1 MKENPYTLAF
11 GYPPMELIERTA
23 QAERIIDEFCRER
36 PTNFI
41 NLVTGIRGSG
51 KTVFITQIASRIAG
65 KRNWIVVNL
74 NAQRDLLNSLAAKLD
89 SDRTLHSWFQKA
101 RISFQVPGV
110 SIDIKGETQIA
121 DIEEALRR
129 MLLSIKAHKKRVLIT
144 VDEAVNSNDMRVFAS
159 AYQIFLREQL
169 PVFLLMTGLF
179 RELYRLK
186 NAPGMTF
193 LERAPRTMLLPLNS
207 NAIAENYAAN
217 LSLKKDAAL
226 RFAAMSKGYSFAF
239 QVLGYFLWE
248 NAKDHNR
255 AITDAQ
261 EYLFE
266 FAYQKIWSE
275 TSAKDKQVLRAIA
288 NVPSGEV
295 LQIRKQLNYTS
306 NQFNPY
312 RDRLLKSGI
321 VYSPGTGIL
330 LFALPFFDVFIKQ
343 ALAD

>member
-74 NAQRDLLNSLAAKLD
+74 NAQRDLPATLA
-89 SDRTLHSWFQKA
+89 
-101 RISFQVPGV
+101 
-110 SIDIKGETQIA
+110 
-121 DIEEALRR
+121 
-129 MLLSIKAHKKRVLIT
+129 SIKAHKKRVLIT

-179 RELYRLK
+179 RELDRLK

-275 TSAKDKQVLRAIA
+275 TSAKDKQVLHAIA

>member
-23 QAERIIDEFCRER
+23 QAERIIDEFCREH

-74 NAQRDLLNSLAAKLD
+74 NAQRDLPATLA
-89 SDRTLHSWFQKA
+89 
-101 RISFQVPGV
+101 
-110 SIDIKGETQIA
+110 
-121 DIEEALRR
+121 
-129 MLLSIKAHKKRVLIT
+129 SIKAHKKRVLIT

-179 RELYRLK
+179 RELDRLK

-248 NAKDHNR
+248 NAKD
-255 AITDAQ
+255 
-261 EYLFE
+261 
-266 FAYQKIWSE
+266 
-275 TSAKDKQVLRAIA
+275 KQVLHAIA

-295 LQIRKQLNYTS
+295 LQIRKRLNYTS

-343 ALAD
+343 AFAD